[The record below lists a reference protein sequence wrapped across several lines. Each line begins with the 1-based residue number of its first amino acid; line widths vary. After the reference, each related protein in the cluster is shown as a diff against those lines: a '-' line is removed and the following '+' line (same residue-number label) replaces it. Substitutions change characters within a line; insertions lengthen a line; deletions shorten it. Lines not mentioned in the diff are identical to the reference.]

1 MSDEYK
7 QKEEERE
14 QKKQEE
20 RDRRRQ
26 QIEDMR
32 KQYEE
37 DREYGK
43 KHNWKWASKKQKQ
56 KHEEE
61 VKARKEWM
69 DEQNAIRTQEIA
81 EQTVTVSNNISAIE
95 NIMQRIPSIDIERR
109 NQLEEIK
116 NHY

>member
-43 KHNWKWASKKQKQ
+43 NTIGNGLVKNKNKNMKKK
-56 KHEEE
+56 
-61 VKARKEWM
+61 
-69 DEQNAIRTQEIA
+69 
-81 EQTVTVSNNISAIE
+81 
-95 NIMQRIPSIDIERR
+95 
-109 NQLEEIK
+109 
-116 NHY
+116 